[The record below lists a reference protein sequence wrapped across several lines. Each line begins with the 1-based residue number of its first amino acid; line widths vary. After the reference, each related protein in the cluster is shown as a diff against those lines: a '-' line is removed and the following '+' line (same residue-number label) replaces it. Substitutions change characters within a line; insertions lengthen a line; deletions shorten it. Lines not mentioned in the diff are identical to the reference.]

1 MKSNRTHPLGTLRA
15 VLAAVACM
23 AALAGCGA
31 TGGKSARA
39 DDPNNQSSESGITVF
54 GTIDMSVGTQR
65 SR

>member
-1 MKSNRTHPLGTLRA
+1 MKSNRTPSLGTLRA
-15 VLAAVACM
+15 VLVAVACV

-31 TGGKSARA
+31 TGGKSPRA

-54 GTIDMSVGTQR
+54 GTVDMSVQR